1 MYSVSADYL
10 TALASP
16 VARFKL
22 SGTVGSTSF
31 TEDNI
36 VQGTFSINNNV
47 SEGYEIKLGSVY
59 IGQLKATFTGL
70 NIARGGWLGKKI
82 TVSEGLQL
90 ADETYEYVPL
100 GIFTIAE
107 ANHTLEGVE
116 VIAYDNMTLLDKRFG
131 GGQTNGKA
139 YALLSMACSECNL
152 SLGMTQVQV
161 EALTNGNTTLYLYDA
176 NDIETWR
183 DFVSWVAQTLVCVAT
198 IARDGKL
205 VLRKYSTTSAKTI
218 DESHRFTGCSFSD
231 YAVKYTGCYV
241 TVQEEGLSRYKAAS
255 PDDGLTINLGANPFM
270 QLSGGD
276 LLQQAVITDFA
287 SVSLV
292 PFNAKMIGG
301 AIYDLC
307 DCLTFSGGIANGAVV
322 GVMSYTYS
330 YNRGYSIEG
339 YGKNPDL
346 ANARSK
352 TDKDITGLIGEVDA
366 DKPRIFAYTNADA
379 ITIADGAEETVA
391 YIHIVAKKNARLVLQ
406 LECNHTAETTETEGV
421 SSYTN
426 TDLNI
431 TGKIYVNNVQESFSP
446 VEVEQDGVQGFF
458 ITHSFTVDEGG
469 TEVQVDLSC
478 AGGNISVAVGD
489 IQAYVIG
496 MGLSEFAMTDLV
508 LGHLPTNL
516 FQYGKVN
523 YYGMVINGVFND
535 SSVIDKT
542 DDCTVT
548 PVEGTSIAGDA
559 ETVHFEAECEGFEV
573 EFDAPVNPLFN
584 VHGQLYGN
592 IGSNPNNMPDYM
604 EKTSD
609 NIFAVWN
616 RSGTDNGYKYANVG
630 YTNIII
636 DADGVPTYQTID
648 SYWRVFFDQYNSAD
662 TLVDLLHDGHKY
674 YADARI
680 MPIERIEWFDLDDRT
695 SGTITLTI
703 HDPGTF
709 SNPVTS
715 IRCYRVNAYEASK
728 AYLLDGYIVYPH
740 LRVNGANGEK
750 AVGYVEAGQSDLY
763 LLKHDELDTAGTWF
777 GNDVRA
783 RNDNGDLVIERAHF
797 NTLSLITYTTI
808 CTIEGKGGTI
818 YSGTD
823 VVGDTDLIRIV
834 LDNDL
839 VVVNTTTGAYL
850 VFSSSDD
857 GYKYIQNRT
866 FYDSALECYITMA
879 RDTTA
884 QYTYRSHQMFFSYDL
899 VTWFGGGYLA
909 PVGYTDS
916 FDLNTSTF
924 MVKDGD
930 VYVGAVSALQNGV
943 VAFSLDVLVDIGA

>member
-10 TALASP
+10 TALSAP
-16 VARFKL
+16 VKKFRL
-22 SGTVGSTSF
+22 TGSVGSYSF
-31 TEDNI
+31 TQANI
-36 VQGTFSINNNV
+36 IENTFSIVNRV
-47 SEGYEIKLGSVY
+47 SEGSEVKLGSVY

-70 NIARGGWLGKKI
+70 NIARGAWLGKVI

-90 ADETYEYVPL
+90 ADESYEDVPL
-100 GIFTIAE
+100 GIYTIAE
-107 ANHTLEGVE
+107 ANHTQEGVE
-116 VIAYDNMTLLDKRFG
+116 VVAYDNMNKLDKMFSI
-131 GGQTNGKA
+131 GQTNGSP
-139 YALLSMACSECNL
+139 YALLSMACSACSL
-152 SLGMTQVQV
+152 TLGMTENQIR
-161 EALTNGNTTLYLYDA
+161 ALTNGTATLYLYDS
-176 NDIETWR
+176 NDIETYR
-183 DFVSWVAQTLVCVAT
+183 DFVSWIAQTLCAVAT
-198 IARDGKL
+198 ISRDGKL
-205 VLRKYSTTSAKTI
+205 VLRQYSTTSAATI
-218 DESHRFTGCSFSD
+218 DENHRFMGCSFSD

-241 TVQEEGLSRYKAAS
+241 NVLEDNLTRYAYS
-255 PDDGLTINLGANPFM
+255 TPDDGLTINLGSNPFM
-270 QLSGGD
+270 QLTGGE
-276 LLQQAVITDFA
+276 LLQQNLINAFA
-287 SVSLV
+287 TVSLV
-292 PFNAKMIGG
+292 PFSATMLGG

-322 GVMSYTYS
+322 GIMSYAYS
-330 YNRGYSIEG
+330 YNRGYKIEG

-352 TDKDITGLIGEVDA
+352 TDKDITGLIGEIDT

-379 ITIADGAEETVA
+379 ITIADGGEQTVA
-391 YIHIVAKKNARLVLQ
+391 YIHVVAKRGTRLALQ
-406 LECNHTAETTETEGV
+406 LECNHTAVTTETEDA

-426 TDLNI
+426 TDLLI
-431 TGKIYVNNVQESFSP
+431 TSKIYVNNVQESFEP
-446 VEVEQDGVQGFF
+446 VETEQDGKQGLFV
-458 ITHSFTVDEGG
+458 THSFTVDEGG
-469 TEVQVDLSC
+469 TEIQIDLAC

-496 MGLSEFAMTDLV
+496 MGLTDFVMTDLE

-516 FQYGKVN
+516 FNYGKVN
-523 YYGMVINGVFND
+523 YYGLVINGVFND
-535 SSVIDKT
+535 SSVVDKT
-542 DDCTVT
+542 DDCTIT
-548 PVEGTSIAGDA
+548 PVEGTAIAGDA
-559 ETVHFEAECEGFEV
+559 QTVSFTATLEDFEV
-573 EFDAPVNPLFN
+573 SFDAPVNPLFN
-584 VHGQLYGN
+584 VHGQLYGS

-604 EKTSD
+604 EKTTND
-609 NIFAVWN
+609 IFAVWPRN
-616 RSGTDNGYKYANVG
+616 GIDNGYKYAHVG
-630 YTNIII
+630 YDNIVL
-636 DADGVPTYQTID
+636 DSDGIPTHQTIE

-662 TLVDLLHDGHKY
+662 NLVDLLHDGHKY

-680 MPIERIEWFDLDDRT
+680 TPIEKIEWFDLDDQT

-709 SNPVTS
+709 TNPVTS
-715 IRCYRVNAYEASK
+715 VRCYRVNAYEASR

-740 LRVNGANGEK
+740 LRVNGPYGEK

-763 LLKHDELDTAGTWF
+763 LLKHDELDTDGTWF
-777 GNDVRA
+777 GNDVRV
-783 RNDNGDLVIERAHF
+783 RNDNGDLVVERAHF
-797 NTLSLITYTTI
+797 NPLTLITYTTI
-808 CTIEGKGGTI
+808 CTVEGKGGTI

-834 LDNDL
+834 LANEL

-866 FYDSALECYITMA
+866 FYDSGFECYITMA
-879 RDTTA
+879 RDTEA

-899 VTWFGGGYLA
+899 VTWYGGGYLA